1 MENDLQTL
9 KEFIEQA
16 NQSNSTLDKLE
27 IVKRF
32 PRLQKMFQYCYNEI
46 DYQFNLTSSNILKK
60 RNLFDGQSTE
70 YENIYDLLKDLN
82 DRVVTGHEA
91 IIEVLRFINS
101 NPDYE
106 SEILSIIDRNTKTRI
121 DAKLIN
127 KVYPNCIPVFEV
139 ELANNYDEKTR
150 KKIDWSK
157 QVWLAS
163 RKLDGVRCCVKFFT
177 NLSVLAIG
185 RSGKE
190 FFTLNKIKA
199 ALCSIN
205 LPNNIVFDGEISL
218 RTIDG
223 KDDFQGILSEIRKK
237 EHTIEN
243 VRFNIFNLIP
253 LREFENAEGPSL
265 YLDRFATLN
274 SLIHKDDPD
283 LSILEQTRVMSDEH
297 LEELKAIA
305 AQNNWEG
312 LILRRGDVPYEGKR
326 SDNLLKVKSFKDAE
340 YKVLSAE
347 MGLIRYIC
355 PTTGLEKEETMLSAV
370 TIEHKGNPV
379 RVGSGFKLEERQ
391 TFFKDPSLIIGKM
404 ITVKYFEE
412 TTDQNGKIS
421 LRFPTCKAI
430 YLNKRDI

>member
-1 MENDLQTL
+1 MSILERVKQFVHECNLTNSSLDKMEVIKKYQDLQ
-9 KEFIEQA
+9 
-16 NQSNSTLDKLE
+16 E
-27 IVKRF
+27 IFKYVYDEIN
-32 PRLQKMFQYCYNEI
+32 FQYGITSANIRKQSQLTTDDVLSYANI
-46 DYQFNLTSSNILKK
+46 FNLLN
-60 RNLFDGQSTE
+60 
-70 YENIYDLLKDLN
+70 DLN
-82 DRVVTGHEA
+82 DRKITGHLA
-91 IIEVLRFINS
+91 IKTVLKFIKDNPGYEEV
-101 NPDYE
+101 
-106 SEILSIIDRNTKTRI
+106 ILNIIDRNLKTRA
-121 DAKLIN
+121 DYKLIN
-127 KVYPNCIPVFEV
+127 KIYPNCIPVFEV

-412 TTDQNGKIS
+412 SIDSKTEKLS

-430 YLNKRDI
+430 YCNKKDI